1 MLDYINSR
9 ILGRFLP
16 VFLIGAG
23 LFFIIYMK
31 GLPIMRPRAI
41 ISPFLRKEM
50 KDGSVSPRSALWLA
64 LGGVL
69 GVGNIVG
76 VSAAIWYGGAGAV
89 FWMCVSAVLASVLKY
104 AETLLALSRRKC
116 GAASS
121 SAEYIKDVLT
131 ERGMP
136 QIGKFLSFAFA
147 TLCLVNSLSMGCLIQ
162 VNAMVGVCRDI
173 LKVKPIITGILC
185 AILMIAV
192 SSGGLKRIS
201 SATNKIVPFMS
212 IVFCLLSIAA
222 LIIRADRIPNAFV
235 EIIHSAFDFSG
246 KGLIGGI
253 GGFFVSRSVRL
264 GVMRGLISNEAGAG
278 TSPMAHSASSSD
290 SPAEQGFLGII
301 EVLIDTVFLCTLT
314 ALVIL
319 VSFPEVEHFGD
330 NSVMMT
336 VGAYSAALGDWVEP
350 VMCGLVLLFGLATVF
365 CQCFYG
371 KLCLSHICKN
381 KAAERLLT
389 LLYGAAALLSSGTP
403 PGDVWDLADLSIG
416 IMTLIN
422 ITVLFLERK
431 RIKKETF
438 AYFNK
443 ER

>member
-9 ILGRFLP
+9 FLGCLLP

-31 GLPIMRPRAI
+31 GLPIMRPRAVI
-41 ISPFLRKEM
+41 APFLRKEI
-50 KDGSVSPRSALWLA
+50 KNNAVSPREALWLA

-76 VSAAIWYGGAGAV
+76 VSAAIFYGGAGAV
-89 FWMCVSAVLASVLKY
+89 FWMCISAILASVLKY
-104 AETLLALSRRKC
+104 AETLLALSRRKN
-116 GAASS
+116 GKPSS
-121 SAEYIKDVLT
+121 TSEYIKDALG
-131 ERGMP
+131 ERGMSRL
-136 QIGKFLSFAFA
+136 GGFLSVAFA
-147 TLCLVNSLSMGCLIQ
+147 ILCLVNSLSMGCLIQ

-173 LKVKPIITGILC
+173 LQVKPIVTGILC
-185 AILMIAV
+185 ALLMTAV

-201 SATNKIVPFMS
+201 EATNKIVPFMS
-212 IVFCLLSIAA
+212 IVFCLLSFGA
-222 LIIRADRIPNAFV
+222 LIARAEKIPAAFA
-235 EIIHSAFDFSG
+235 EIMRSAFDFG
-246 KGLIGGI
+246 GGGMMGGI

-319 VSFPEVEHFGD
+319 VSYPEVEHFGD

-336 VGAYSAALGDWVEP
+336 VGAYSAALGGWVEP
-350 VMCGLVLLFGLATVF
+350 VMCALVLLFGLATVF

-371 KLCLSHICKN
+371 KLCLSHLTKN
-381 KAAERLLT
+381 KAAEAVLT

-403 PGDVWDLADLSIG
+403 PGDIWGLADLSIG

-422 ITVLFLERK
+422 LSVLFLDRK
-431 RIKKETF
+431 RIKKETLS
-438 AYFNK
+438 YFNK